1 MTSNSDQKI
10 ALITGATSPIG
21 GAIAK
26 RLHSDNYKLV
36 LAVNSSFEQ
45 GTELSKQFDAVTI
58 AADLSEPDGPE
69 LLVTKALEQ
78 AGSIDALVNN
88 AACQKLEEWST
99 IDSDKWDEMLDV
111 NLKAAQLLMNA
122 VSGHIISEQKK
133 GAIVNISSIAVSYTH
148 LTLPTILLV

>member
-69 LLVTKALEQ
+69 LLVTL
-78 AGSIDALVNN
+78 SLI
-88 AACQKLEEWST
+88 
-99 IDSDKWDEMLDV
+99 
-111 NLKAAQLLMNA
+111 
-122 VSGHIISEQKK
+122 HISE
-133 GAIVNISSIAVSYTH
+133 
-148 LTLPTILLV
+148 PTRPY